1 MLDFDL
7 RPAPDALCPMCRSL
21 LTGMSGKHEFRMFP
35 AEKVTDDLFGDG
47 SGVDVTAYPA
57 PAVQDFIATFAPCGC
72 EWRARVGEHELRL
85 YVLYIIHS
93 KAGARF
99 EFGHR
104 QHDNRYAMYV
114 MTYERTET
122 NEL

>member
-1 MLDFDL
+1 MTTDFSFK
-7 RPAPDALCPMCRSL
+7 PAPDARCPMCRSL
-21 LTGMSGKHEFRMFP
+21 LIGMSGTHEFRTFP
-35 AEKVTDDLFGDG
+35 SELVTRDLFGDG
-47 SGVDVTAYPA
+47 SGVEATYHPV
-57 PAVQDFIATFAPCGC
+57 PAVQQFTATFAPCGC

-114 MTYERTET
+114 MTHERTET
-122 NEL
+122 T